1 VIVVSDTSPL
11 RYLAVLAGLEWLPRL
26 FSEVVCPP
34 EVLGECC
41 HPHAPESLRRWA
53 LSPPPWLKI
62 QKVKD
67 PMRALGSD
75 ELLDPGETAALLLA
89 REIQADLLLLDERK
103 GRAVAQRLGLAVTGT
118 VGVLVRASLERLVD
132 FDQAIARLRA
142 ETNFRVDDAVIAEAR
157 RRLAQGLK
165 LLP

>member
-1 VIVVSDTSPL
+1 MLSSPRAGIVASLGPLPSPL
-11 RYLAVLAGLEWLPRL
+11 AKNPKGAG
-26 FSEVVCPP
+26 
-34 EVLGECC
+34 
-41 HPHAPESLRRWA
+41 PHACARFGRT
-53 LSPPPWLKI
+53 
-62 QKVKD
+62 
-67 PMRALGSD
+67 
-75 ELLDPGETAALLLA
+75 PGPRGNGFLLLA